1 MTAKMLDEFVKL
13 ILCYKLKWIHS
24 DSSVILMGQ
33 SINHLM
39 HKQKKIKNIHGSLQ
53 M

>member
-24 DSSVILMGQ
+24 DSSCDFDGP
-33 SINHLM
+33 INQPLDA
-39 HKQKKIKNIHGSLQ
+39 
-53 M
+53 